1 MSQSAVARRYAQ
13 ALLEI
18 CDADGSHAA
27 VREQFTNLVELFA
40 QTPEAA
46 RFVANPTI
54 PETDRTKLLM
64 DIIAKL
70 GVAGPVG
77 NLSRILLD
85 RGRIG
90 ALSAVYEHF
99 SHIIDGRTGRVA
111 ATVTSAAPLSA
122 AARDRVLA
130 MLSRTYNKEVT
141 LETAVEPDLIGGLV
155 IQVGNT
161 VWDGSVRNHFGRL
174 RERMLSGYVH

>member
-13 ALLEI
+13 ALLEN

-27 VREQFTNLVELFA
+27 VREQFAALVQLFED
-40 QTPEAA
+40 TPEAA

-54 PETDRTKLLM
+54 PETDRSKLLL
-64 DIIAKL
+64 DIIEKL
-70 GVAGPVG
+70 GIAGPVG

-90 ALSAVYEHF
+90 ALSAIHAHF
-99 SHIIDGRTGRVA
+99 SEIIDGRTGRVA
-111 ATVTSAAPLSA
+111 ATVTSAAPLSE
-122 AARDRVLA
+122 AARARLHA
-130 MLSRTYNKEVT
+130 MLSKTYNKEVGLDT
-141 LETAVEPDLIGGLV
+141 VVEPELIGGLV

-161 VWDGSVRNHFGRL
+161 VWDGSVRNHFDRL
-174 RERMLSGYVH
+174 RERMLSGYVR